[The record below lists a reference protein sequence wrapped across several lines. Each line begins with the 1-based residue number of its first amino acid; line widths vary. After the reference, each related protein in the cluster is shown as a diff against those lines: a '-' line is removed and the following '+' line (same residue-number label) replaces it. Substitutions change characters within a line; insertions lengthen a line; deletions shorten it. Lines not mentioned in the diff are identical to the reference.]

1 MGLHPG
7 YLSIGMSDRKV
18 LSRYGIFARSLPF
31 TTGQIFFVKSTS
43 DADYA
48 DVSYELPPFDGVVR
62 LYSTLALAAAATVAG
77 RGDIVVCPESLIT
90 QAGITALA
98 SDAMVYTPGS
108 ENGIGSR
115 VILKKSI
122 TSSTITTA
130 AQDLSTTAL
139 GEFLVE
145 NVILKTDSTG
155 LAGATNFRVLS
166 NNSLGLAAI
175 LEETVANLGANKT
188 VDITTASVVKQR
200 TVLESGKKLQYL
212 GTASAGTGAGV
223 IAVYVHLIRKTAG
236 ATIINV

>member
-1 MGLHPG
+1 MGLYPN
-7 YLSIGMSDRKV
+7 YFFKSMSDRKV
-18 LSRYGIFARSLPF
+18 LSRYGIMARTLPF
-31 TTGQIFFVKSTS
+31 TTGQVFFVKSAS
-43 DADYA
+43 DVDYA
-48 DVSYELPPFDGVVR
+48 DVSYELPPFDGVQR
-62 LYSTLALAAAATVAG
+62 LYTTLALAAAVTVAG

-108 ENGIGSR
+108 DNSIGSR

-122 TSSTITTA
+122 VSSTITTS
-130 AQDLSTTAL
+130 AQDLSTTSL

-145 NVILKTDSTG
+145 NVILKTDGTG
-155 LAGATNFRVLS
+155 VAGATNFRVLS
-166 NNSLGLAAI
+166 NNSLGLVAI
-175 LEETVANLGANKT
+175 LEEAVANLGANKT
-188 VDITTASVVKQR
+188 VDITSASIVKQK
-200 TVLESGKKLQYL
+200 TVLENGKKLQYL